1 MPEQERD
8 IGAIAFQVALGA
20 AVAALLCAAYV
31 TLEPE
36 TLLAKGASRSP
47 VSVALPPPTPFT
59 GEEEAQLSR
68 EGDMQPSDASLAL
81 VSIDDQANVRT
92 EASARPS
99 DPLPSNLLGVKFDL
113 SDPYAWTEEGGS
125 AIEIRK
131 SLRVNGVDVG
141 SAAIQVGEDST
152 LSIARDKLKEALAR
166 HGRGDIAE
174 ELGKSRSGGFVS
186 FDEIRRRGV
195 EVRYDAPSDRVV
207 LTI

>member
-1 MPEQERD
+1 MPEPERE

-20 AVAALLCAAYV
+20 AIAALLCAAYV

-36 TLLAKGASRSP
+36 SLFARKASRSS

-59 GEEEAQLSR
+59 REEEAQLSE
-68 EGDMQPSDASLAL
+68 EGATLPSDATLAL
-81 VSIDDQANVRT
+81 VSNDDQAGAKP

-99 DPLPSNLLGVKFDL
+99 LALPSSLLGVKFDL
-113 SDPYAWTEEGGS
+113 SDPSAWTEQGGS

-131 SLRVNGVDVG
+131 SLRVNGVDAG

-152 LSIARDKLKEALAR
+152 LSVARDKLKEALAQ
-166 HGRGDIAE
+166 HGRGDIAD